1 MQLTRHTLRLG
12 ALGLL
17 LFPILAGCGGGG
29 GGGNGNP
36 GTGTTGI
43 GVNSGVNSGNNS
55 SSQNPVTASGTLPN
69 GLTGT
74 LTENSATVSV
84 GGTVTY
90 TLTLAN
96 NTAGAITVQAPSAT
110 APPVYLVVNDAS
122 GTAVYNPMPAPP
134 LTTVTLATGQSL
146 SQSVPVQLPGVA
158 GNYTAKAN
166 FSLSDGTANTVV
178 GPLTVTAQ

>member
-1 MQLTRHTLRLG
+1 MQMTRHTLRLS

-29 GGGNGNP
+29 GGGNGNS
-36 GTGTTGI
+36 GTGTTGTTN
-43 GVNSGVNSGNNS
+43 GTTGTTNGTSGNNNGN
-55 SSQNPVTASGTLPN
+55 QNPVTASAVLPD

-74 LTENSATVSV
+74 LTESSATVSV

-96 NTAGAITVQAPSAT
+96 NTAGAITISAPSAT
-110 APPVYLVVNDAS
+110 TPPVYFVVNDPS
-122 GTAVYNPMPAPP
+122 GVAVYNPMPAPP

-146 SQSVPVQLPGVA
+146 SQSVPVQLPAAA
-158 GNYTAKAN
+158 GAYTSKAS
-166 FSLSDGTANTVV
+166 F
-178 GPLTVTAQ
+178 